1 MALTL
6 RYKLQE
12 IQYSVYVLLTRRRLL
27 PCFSH
32 LLLAVSLTFIR
43 FAYSKSITLDLQQLV
58 VRSQPMCHRFL
69 QHLGG
74 DALPQRQEQ
83 RQKDSQLSHLK
94 STSRFG
100 RNLADLPI
108 VSTSLE
114 LRIKTYYGLL

>member
-6 RYKLQE
+6 RYKIQE

-32 LLLAVSLTFIR
+32 LPLAVSLTFIR
-43 FAYSKSITLDLQQLV
+43 FSYSKSITLDLQQLV
-58 VRSQPMCHRFL
+58 VRSRPMCHRFL
-69 QHLGG
+69 QHSGG

>member
-6 RYKLQE
+6 RYKIQE

-32 LLLAVSLTFIR
+32 LLLAVSLTLIR
-43 FAYSKSITLDLQQLV
+43 FSYSKSITLDLQQLV
-58 VRSQPMCHRFL
+58 VRSRPMCHRFL
-69 QHLGG
+69 QHSGG